1 MSTWPLLV
9 VAMDDKEMVDVAT
22 LDPELLQLQEVSSFA
37 MKASPQ
43 LADEL
48 FSQWLSLPDTGRLVC
63 IFLLPFSSSFRYCF
77 LMHSVGCGEN

>member
-1 MSTWPLLV
+1 
-9 VAMDDKEMVDVAT
+9 MDDKEMVDVVA

-48 FSQWLSLPDTGRLVC
+48 FSQWLSLPDTGRLVW
-63 IFLLPFSSSFRYCF
+63 FFERPFSYTLPCCF
-77 LMHSVGCGEN
+77 AMHSVGRSEIDEKKKINIA